1 MRPLDPLVDAFLASE
16 YAHSPVLAS
25 ALGLTAYDD
34 RLDDLSASSFIE
46 RDADARAWLA
56 RFLFRPRRTA
66 MRLKPLAAAAVLA
79 LSLAGPLHA
88 QTAATPAGVTAH
100 YATLVHANYED
111 KIGRAHV

>member
-46 RDADARAWLA
+46 RDADAR
-56 RFLFRPRRTA
+56 
-66 MRLKPLAAAAVLA
+66 
-79 LSLAGPLHA
+79 
-88 QTAATPAGVTAH
+88 
-100 YATLVHANYED
+100 E
-111 KIGRAHV
+111 IGRAHV